1 MGNRPLPPPRGD
13 RRLCDL
19 LRARIEEFP
28 GSIIEWSAL
37 TARGYDSWFGA
48 SLPDIGFHDRRW
60 SFDVVNP
67 GEAAD
72 DLLALEIEHDLVE
85 VVVWDRSRPRVR
97 GRLVTERPDGV
108 TEISVP
114 ASAWPP
120 APWRVEI
127 DLGWSMRRVS
137 DGIGEWIDRFTAR
150 HDVLVINTNDD
161 STGATVRPISGLVQ
175 ATDAAFDEL
184 LAMDPADAAVIC
196 NTLSAVAEALA
207 A

>member
-1 MGNRPLPPPRGD
+1 M
-13 RRLCDL
+13 
-19 LRARIEEFP
+19 RARIDEFP

-37 TARGYDSWFGA
+37 TAQGYDSWLGA
-48 SLPDIGFHDRRW
+48 ALPDLGFRERLW
-60 SFDVVNP
+60 GFDVVGP
-67 GEAAD
+67 GESDD
-72 DLLALEIEHDLVE
+72 DLLALELEHDLVE
-85 VVVWDRSRPRVR
+85 VVVWDRTRPTVR

-114 ASAWPP
+114 AAAWPP
-120 APWRVEI
+120 APWRVEV
-127 DLGWSMRRVS
+127 DLGWSLRRVT

-150 HDVLVINTNDD
+150 RDVLVVNKDD
-161 STGATVRPISGLVQ
+161 DHSGATIRPISGLVQ

-196 NTLSAVAEALA
+196 TTLTAVAEALA